1 MLAIFSHVCNRYN
14 APTMSPLS
22 EFPTSNNLLPSSPY
36 ALAPIANLI
45 GLVAAVWAIGLASV
59 VLIFT
64 PAACRFYRPQ
74 LAQQ

>member
-1 MLAIFSHVCNRYN
+1 
-14 APTMSPLS
+14 LS
-22 EFPTSNNLLPSSPY
+22 VLG
-36 ALAPIANLI
+36 ALAQHAAADAPATVIAA
-45 GLVAAVWAIGLASV
+45 AAVWAIGLASV